1 MSSLHPAPARPGLP
15 AALVAGRIVA
25 IGRRLPSSRAEAV
38 AGALADAGVT
48 AFEITLNAPVDDAL
62 AGIALCARRFGD
74 RMRVGA
80 GTVRSIADARR
91 AIEAG
96 ATFLVS
102 PHTDV
107 ALVRWAAE
115 RGIATF
121 PGAFTPTEIV
131 TAWDAGATAVKL
143 FPATVGGPGY
153 LRELRGPLPE
163 IPLIPT
169 GGVTA
174 ENAAEFLRAGAVA
187 VGLGGWLV
195 GDGEP
200 AGVRARADA
209 VVAAVA
215 AAGGGA

>member
-143 FPATVGGPGY
+143 FPAPPGP
-153 LRELRGPLPE
+153 
-163 IPLIPT
+163 
-169 GGVTA
+169 
-174 ENAAEFLRAGAVA
+174 
-187 VGLGGWLV
+187 
-195 GDGEP
+195 
-200 AGVRARADA
+200 
-209 VVAAVA
+209 
-215 AAGGGA
+215 